1 MNDDEAYEH
10 FCNKKANKVYVSK
23 VFADTYDLDSEQ
35 TPRLKRFISGVVD
48 DESFTEYVIEKGSIV
63 LRTTPK
69 EREEIKLIIIQD
81 SREINELILQRFR
94 KKNGRPISNSFHF
107 GPSVFN
113 KLIRMLLTAFLG
125 NIDGQEKMHIRDEI
139 YSFDEIQIK
148 DLLLFGINQYP
159 ELIEAAAKSNI
170 TNKDIKAIAYRKEQ
184 LKVFS
189 SYLTDNTVREPEWQ
203 KFFEDNQWVL
213 GYGLSYVFS
222 TSLDDHKLE
231 QVVSGFDFNQGGKRA
246 DSLLKTRGALSSF
259 ALVEI
264 KTPQTELINRTSA
277 YRKNVWSASSELTG
291 GIAQAQKTSLALT
304 KKIIGQLKITNS
316 DGFPTGEIIHSYLP
330 KSYLIIG
337 RLDQFIKDGQINEEQ
352 FGSFELLRRNIGSPE
367 IITYDE
373 LYERAKFIIKYDT
386 EPELQDAPVDIEED
400 VPF

>member
-1 MNDDEAYEH
+1 MNDDEEYEL
-10 FCNKKANKVYVSK
+10 FCSKNPEKVYVSR
-23 VFADTYDLDSEQ
+23 VFGDTYDLDSEKS
-35 TPRLKRFISGVVD
+35 PRLKRFISGVVD
-48 DESFTEYVIEKGSIV
+48 DESFTEYIKEKGSIV

-69 EREEIKLIIIQD
+69 EREEIKLILLQD
-81 SREINELILQRFR
+81 SREIDQLILQRFM
-94 KKNGRPISNSFHF
+94 KKNGKPISNSFHF

-113 KLIRMLLTAFLG
+113 KLIRMLLFAFLG
-125 NIDGQEKMHIRDEI
+125 NLDDPEKMHIRDKSN
-139 YSFDEIQIK
+139 SFDEIKLK

-170 TNKDIKAIAYRKEQ
+170 TSKDIKAIAYRKEQ
-184 LKVFS
+184 LNIFS
-189 SYLTDNTVREPEWQ
+189 SYLADSTVREPQWQ
-203 KFFEDNQWVL
+203 KFFEENQWVF

-222 TSLDDHKLE
+222 TSLDDQKLE

-246 DSLLKTRGALSSF
+246 DSLLKTKGAISSF

-264 KTPQTELINRTSA
+264 KTPQTELLNRASS
-277 YRKNVWSASSELTG
+277 YRRNVWSASNELAG

-304 KKIIGQLKITNS
+304 QKIIGQLKITAS
-316 DGFPTGEIIHSYLP
+316 DGFPTGEIIHSYSP

-337 RLDQFIKDGQINEEQ
+337 KLDQFIKDGQINEGQ
-352 FGSFELLRRNIGSPE
+352 FSSFELLRRNVVSPE

-373 LYERAKFIIKYDT
+373 LYERAKFINKCDT
-386 EPELQDAPVDIEED
+386 ESDLRDTFVEDQED